1 LARRARQRADFTGP
15 AGQAA
20 GELSAVFPVAVR
32 ILILSALLLLAVY
45 TAFAVRRMDSEVG
58 GPAAN
63 NALRPRAELAVSR
76 AETESVRLRLSLLSA
91 AQRLQR
97 VPDRPLEAAETA
109 LRLAQPGARAVA
121 IVEGDEVLAVAGA
134 NAQDLRWAAAA
145 RAAQASDRAIWIG
158 RPEGGRT
165 ADEPAYLAA
174 RAQVGRRQVFL
185 IAASDFGRLIASSN
199 EAETLVVATADGAV
213 LAWRGPGLDG
223 RDRTL
228 AAAVG
233 LTPQRAI
240 QAAEQGQEQDGVLPG
255 GAAARTATAV
265 SADKTLLAVSAVRA
279 STVIGQ
285 QRRNMA
291 DKLFSLLAPL
301 AIGLILTLLV
311 VRQARRTAEA
321 QEARAEVERKFRLAV
336 EGARCGIWEWRLR
349 DDTVYMSDVT
359 GAMFGWG
366 GGGVTRGEEIISRI
380 APEHRERVRQ
390 ALRGAA
396 SFGAFDTSFRVP
408 GPHGSA
414 WIDTRGQ
421 AFGSGEDGY
430 DMIIGVALD
439 VTEERTAQDR
449 AQMAE
454 TRLRDAIDSV
464 SESFVLWDRR
474 GRLLMCNNAYREFF
488 SIEPRLLKPGAAHD
502 AVQKVADLAVRQ
514 WQDGP
519 PGSVGVREAELID
532 GRWVQISERRTAEG
546 GLVVTAADITAV
558 KRQEEQ
564 RRLNEEQ
571 LQGAVNRLE
580 ESRAELADLAH
591 KYEMEKIRAEDANRA
606 KSEFLANM
614 SHELR
619 TPLNAING
627 FSEMMTTQ
635 IYGPLGDPRYK
646 EYAHD
651 ILSSGQHLLA
661 LINDILDMAKIE
673 AGKLNLRFE
682 MVDLDDVAEDA
693 VRLMRNRSETSGLTV
708 SLELPP
714 NLPEVQADYRAL
726 KQVLLNLLSNA
737 LKFTP
742 RGGRVT
748 IRAELIKDMRDSDND
763 KVRLSVTDTG
773 IGIAKE
779 DLARLARPFEQIESQ
794 HSKTTQGTGL
804 GLALTKSLVEMHLG
818 QFELTSEPGAG
829 TTAAFTIPVR
839 RPRTD
844 TGAGTDR
851 KSAAA

>member
-1 LARRARQRADFTGP
+1 LASRARQRADVTGP
-15 AGQAA
+15 AGQEA
-20 GELSAVFPVAVR
+20 GARSGVFPVAVR
-32 ILILSALLLLAVY
+32 ILILSALLLLAIY
-45 TAFAVRRMDSEVG
+45 TAFAVRRIDSESVG
-58 GPAAN
+58 AGSSR
-63 NALRPRAELAVSR
+63 ALRARAELAVSR
-76 AETESVRLRLSLLSA
+76 AETEAVRLRLSALSA

-97 VPDRPLEAAETA
+97 TPDRPLEAAETA
-109 LRLAQPGARAVA
+109 LRLAQPGARAAAV
-121 IVEGDEVLAVAGA
+121 VGEGGVLAVAGGEA
-134 NAQDLRWAAAA
+134 AQGLRWAAAA
-145 RAAQASDRAIWIG
+145 RAAEASERPIWLG
-158 RPEGGRT
+158 RPEDGAAG
-165 ADEPAYLAA
+165 EPAYLAA
-174 RAQVGRRQVFL
+174 RVQVGRRRFFL
-185 IAASDFGRLIASSN
+185 VVAGDFARLVGAAG
-199 EAETLVVATADGAV
+199 ETGETLVVATADGAI
-213 LAWRGPGLDG
+213 LAWDGPGLDG
-223 RDRTL
+223 RERTL

-233 LTPQRAI
+233 LTPV
-240 QAAEQGQEQDGVLPG
+240 QALEAARSGDERDGALPG
-255 GAAARTATAV
+255 ASAARAAAAA
-265 SADKTLLAVSAVRA
+265 SADDTLVAVAAMQASAV
-279 STVIGQ
+279 IGA
-285 QRRNMA
+285 QRRNLA
-291 DKLFSLLAPL
+291 DNLFSLLAPL

-311 VRQARRTAEA
+311 VRQARRTDEA
-321 QEARAEVERKFRLAV
+321 QKARAEVERKFRLAV

-366 GGGVTRGEEIISRI
+366 GGGITRGEEIISRI

-421 AFGSGEDGY
+421 AFGTGDDGY
-430 DMIIGVALD
+430 DVIIGVALD

-464 SESFVLWDRR
+464 SEAFVLWDRR
-474 GRLLMCNNAYREFF
+474 GRLLMCNNAYRDVF
-488 SIEPRLLKPGAAHD
+488 SLEPRLLKPGAARE
-502 AVQKVADLAVRQ
+502 AVQKIADLAVRQ
-514 WQDGP
+514 WHDGP
-519 PGSVGVREAELID
+519 AGSVGVREAELID

-546 GLVVTAADITAV
+546 GLVVTSADITAV

-571 LQGAVNRLE
+571 LQGAVARLE
-580 ESRAELADLAH
+580 ESRAELAELAH

-673 AGKLNLRFE
+673 AGKLTLRFE
-682 MVDLDDVAEDA
+682 MVDLEDVAEDA

-708 SLELPP
+708 SLEMPSS
-714 NLPEVQADYRAL
+714 LPEVQADYRAL
-726 KQVLLNLLSNA
+726 KQILLNLLSNA

-748 IRAELIKDMRDSDND
+748 IRAEVVEDPRDRDAD
-763 KVRLSVTDTG
+763 RVRLSVADTG

-818 QFELTSEPGAG
+818 QFELSSEPGAG

-839 RPRTD
+839 RPRSD
-844 TGAGTDR
+844 TGEGR
-851 KSAAA
+851 GSAAA